1 MTIKIYTKVGD
12 KGLTKQ
18 VTGKMVPKYDLQ
30 IEALGNIDELQ
41 SYLGVV
47 LANLSNNCQKLRN
60 ELEKVQ
66 RILYQLQAD
75 IVVKNHHEIN
85 ESNVVQLENR
95 INELTP
101 KIPYIPEFILPG
113 GKVTG
118 TNLQYARTVARRAER
133 SLVKLSLNEQK
144 LADCDLEYMNRLSD
158 YLFILG
164 RYANVLDGYTE
175 KKVKLGIKTVLMAKK
190 ILLPD

>member
-60 ELEKVQ
+60 ELENVQ
-66 RILYQLQAD
+66 RNLYQLQAD

-118 TNLQYARTVARRAER
+118 ANLQYARTVARRAER

>member
-1 MTIKIYTKVGD
+1 MTMKIYTKVGD

-60 ELEKVQ
+60 ELENVQ
-66 RILYQLQAD
+66 RNLYQLQAD

-175 KKVKLGIKTVLMAKK
+175 KKSKVRDKNRING
-190 ILLPD
+190 